1 MRWLI
6 TRPEPP
12 TATTRWVALVV
23 LALFAAF
30 GAVRTIP
37 AHPVLGQLALA
48 TVLLAGAAAVLGPP
62 AIALSAGVVAGTGV
76 VLLGDG
82 KSSNLA
88 FFGLVVL
95 VSWWAVS
102 EPAWVTA
109 ALWSL
114 IVAVY
119 AGEWAFADADPGWG
133 AWVGGTTFAAIA
145 CVMGRRQRD
154 LLVQLRVAQRGL
166 AQRAQAEERT
176 RIARELHDVIG
187 HSLTV
192 SLMHV
197 SAARLALDEDRAV
210 AERAL
215 AEAERLGRASL
226 DEVRHTVGLL
236 REQDGSESTAPLP
249 GGAEVEDLLAQ
260 FRAAGAQVYATID
273 PSLAEV
279 PRTVGLAAYRI
290 VQESLTN
297 AVKHAPGA
305 GVVVRADVDA
315 DAVRLTV
322 ESAGPPR
329 SGTGLGVLGMRE
341 RAESLGGS
349 CTAGPGGAGWLVRAE
364 LPLRGAA

>member
-12 TATTRWVALVV
+12 TAVIRWTAL
-23 LALFAAF
+23 LALILFAGL
-30 GAVRTIP
+30 GAVRTVP
-37 AHPVLGQLALA
+37 EHPGLGSIALGIVLAG
-48 TVLLAGAAAVLGPP
+48 GAAAVLAP
-62 AIALSAGVVAGTGV
+62 AGLAVGAGVAAGAAVVA
-76 VLLGDG
+76 LGDG

-95 VSWWAVS
+95 VAWWSVS

-109 ALWSL
+109 ALWL
-114 IVAVY
+114 VITAVY
-119 AGEWAFADADPGWG
+119 ATEWAVAGADPGWG

-154 LLVQLRVAQRGL
+154 LLVQLRAAQRGL
-166 AQRAQAEERT
+166 EHRAQVEERG

-197 SAARLALDEDRAV
+197 SAARLALDEGPEV
-210 AERAL
+210 ADKAL

-236 REQDGSESTAPLP
+236 RTADASESSAPLP

-260 FRAAGAQVYATID
+260 FRAAGADVR
-273 PSLAEV
+273 AEV
-279 PRTVGLAAYRI
+279 HPAIATLPATVGLAAYRI
-290 VQESLTN
+290 LQESLTN

-305 GVVVRADVDA
+305 GIVVRADVEPA
-315 DAVRLTV
+315 AVRLTV
-322 ESAGPPR
+322 DSAGPPR
-329 SGTGLGVLGMRE
+329 SGAGLGLLGMRE

-364 LPLRGAA
+364 LPLRDAP